1 MNRIIAI
8 ASCALICAAALTT
21 TSCSSSKSVS
31 VETVVQKPSVVR
43 NFSVRGFSEV
53 DAGYHFNVEI
63 TTGAEYSVAVEAPEA
78 YFQYL
83 AVAKN
88 GKSLDI
94 GWNTNDN
101 AILRQLLKKV
111 DVTVTMPVINK
122 ATAHGQSQFTLRG
135 TGFGDKL
142 AFETTGQARLT
153 IIDNIATTQLSVGTS
168 GQSVFR
174 CKDVTAADINAGCSG
189 QSVANLGFVTATNV
203 SLTTSGQSAIN
214 IATCKADALNADASG
229 QSAINIPTS
238 DIRSLSRSTSG
249 QSAINL

>member
-135 TGFGDKL
+135 TGFGD
-142 AFETTGQARLT
+142 
-153 IIDNIATTQLSVGTS
+153 
-168 GQSVFR
+168 
-174 CKDVTAADINAGCSG
+174 
-189 QSVANLGFVTATNV
+189 LGFVTATDV